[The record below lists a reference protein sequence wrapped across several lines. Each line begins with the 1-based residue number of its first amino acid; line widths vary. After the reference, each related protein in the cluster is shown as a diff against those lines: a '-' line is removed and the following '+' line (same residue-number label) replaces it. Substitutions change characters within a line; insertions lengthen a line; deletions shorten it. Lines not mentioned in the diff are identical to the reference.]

1 MKWKKANLKLYLK
14 LTGTIARNCGWQ
26 AAITAGATKIKMVAR
41 ANKRVS
47 KGQYTDF
54 NDVSTAD
61 FQKN

>member
-47 KGQYTDF
+47 KG
-54 NDVSTAD
+54 
-61 FQKN
+61 